1 MIQKGQYIYLA
12 NIKSYKTGKTQ
23 SIKTIFNSNL
33 KCISSTLGCE
43 TIGVL
48 PATKLISV
56 KSPT

>member
-1 MIQKGQYIYLA
+1 MIQKKGQYIYLA

-48 PATKLISV
+48 PATKAN
-56 KSPT
+56 